1 MSFCFHFMCVL
12 LLQSV
17 SNIRGEARDHYFAYT
32 HQMSIP
38 NFKLSTDS
46 LRLGS
51 KINTLSDTLKH
62 PRKKID
68 SLVRSLNNSII
79 GGDTLNK
86 SMQKIIA
93 AKVAVAGTPNSS
105 KNKTQQINTAAH
117 EKVDSLI
124 NVSQDKFNEVRKR
137 IEENKQKIQRKINV
151 QDSLSSFQTAIP
163 ELQLIDVEKIDIPS
177 QEIEMP
183 GMQVPSKIPTIP
195 ETEKISIDIPK
206 MEAPS
211 IKGQVNGLH
220 QKSQD
225 VTDKFKTIEEYKNNV
240 TETNID
246 SIATKDKLA
255 QQAEK
260 HVENLTEIKDVK
272 EGTGKLTSKQ
282 AEYEAMMQRYRDK
295 KLVEEE
301 IKRKIKNVANDKVSQ
316 LTPAVQDAQKSLLKG
331 KKIQQ
336 ETSTLKAMLFSKSN
350 AMAGKP
356 LRERLV
362 PGVMLQLYSKSIYSV
377 DVAPQLGYRV
387 SGRITS
393 GIAGVYRFAFNKNYS
408 SYVRSMHVYG
418 GRIYTDAL
426 LKKGFFFRV
435 EGEWL
440 QTLNMIHSSREE
452 SDANVWSGHYGVGK
466 QYNITRQLKG
476 NILLLYRTEFS
487 GHLPEQSKFNLRVGL
502 NLSTKKRLKLSTK
515 EYYRF

>member
-1 MSFCFHFMCVL
+1 MNSSYYIICLLFLQTISAVCVAADCNL
-12 LLQSV
+12 FAD
-17 SNIRGEARDHYFAYT
+17 AR
-32 HQMSIP
+32 QMINSISKV
-38 NFKLSTDS
+38 NSLSS
-46 LRLGS
+46 L
-51 KINTLSDTLKH
+51 TDTLKH
-62 PRKKID
+62 PQKKTD
-68 SLVRSLNNSII
+68 SLRASLNNS
-79 GGDTLNK
+79 GTSVDTLLK
-86 SMQKIIA
+86 FKQEISSLQLKIDSVP
-93 AKVAVAGTPNSS
+93 KVLTSAGNQVAET
-105 KNKTQQINTAAH
+105 TH

-124 NVSQDKFNEVRKR
+124 NVSHDKFNELRKQ
-137 IEENKQKIQRKINV
+137 IEEKKQKIQRKINV
-151 QDSLSSFQTAIP
+151 QDSLLGSQTDILKVQSVDAK
-163 ELQLIDVEKIDIPS
+163 KIDIPL
-177 QEIEMP
+177 QEAEMP
-183 GMQVPSKIPTIP
+183 SVQVPSNIPSVAEIKQP
-195 ETEKISIDIPK
+195 SIDIPK
-206 MEAPS
+206 MEAPN
-211 IKGQVNGLH
+211 IEGQVNGLH

-225 VTDKFKTIEEYKNNV
+225 VTDKCKTIEEYKNNV

-260 HVENLTEIKDVK
+260 HVENLTKVKEVK

-316 LTPAVQDAQKSLLKG
+316 LTPAIQDAQKSLLKG

-336 ETSTLKAMLFSKSN
+336 ETSTLKAMLFRKSN

-393 GIAGVYRFAFNKNYS
+393 GIAGVYRLGFNKNYS

-418 GRIYTDAL
+418 GRIYTDAIV
-426 LKKGFFFRV
+426 KKGFFFRV

-440 QTLNMIHSSREE
+440 RTINMIHSSREE
-452 SDANVWSGHYGVGK
+452 SDASVWSGHYGIGK

-502 NLSTKKRLKLSTK
+502 NVATKKRSKLATK